1 MASPSSYSC
10 SIPAMPVCHGSIHM
24 PFKKILVSIALKLH
38 FLMHFSKSQM
48 NKHQKVWMHF
58 MFFCHLWWW
67 KRKSTSLS
75 SAKSWSWSVSR
86 SSSNAKRRRKSF
98 PYWIFW
104 QTLNHATMTPPASV
118 SLSPSKSLVQSVT
131 WARNGKW
138 IAGLQVLVLRVLK
151 NPRTIRLVWL
161 DVSQC

>member
-1 MASPSSYSC
+1 MVQYTCPLKNLSFNRSKTALFD
-10 SIPAMPVCHGSIHM
+10 A
-24 PFKKILVSIALKLH
+24 FLKKSNEQT
-38 FLMHFSKSQM
+38 SKSM
-48 NKHQKVWMHF
+48 NAFHV
-58 MFFCHLWWW
+58 FFCHLWCW

-151 NPRTIRLVWL
+151 NPGTIRLVWL